1 MGTGAFISQELYM
14 KILVLPHVCEM
25 CFQRYYCLFSLLLGV
40 VFVFRGNV
48 PLSAQFRFPV
58 EKTGLKFLP

>member
-1 MGTGAFISQELYM
+1 M

-48 PLSAQFRFPV
+48 PLSTWFGFLV